1 VKGTAGA
8 PDART
13 QLASI
18 VFAVILLD
26 SSGTV
31 REANPAA
38 EELLGSS
45 AVRLVGRSFFDIVA
59 IADSRVADALRGSDG
74 QMIARGL
81 AIEVGRR
88 ERRVNLTCSPIAGD
102 PGWRIVTLSDA
113 GQEDEDRDAERIE
126 LRAPT
131 VLAHE
136 IKNPLAAIRGASQL
150 LTRRASERDK
160 PLTQLIATEVDR
172 IAQLVDRMQQ
182 LGSAATVV
190 SAPCNLHEAIRN
202 AVSTVRTS
210 RGDEVETVE
219 EFDPSLPLVLADRA
233 ALEQILINLIA
244 NACDASRGGA
254 SAQVVVRTRFTGG
267 LVFNAIRL
275 GKATRLPIEV
285 SVIDNGPGID
295 PMLRD
300 HVFEPF
306 VSSKPQGQ
314 GLGLA
319 LVRKLVRDMG
329 GRIAHERDD
338 RAGLT
343 LFRINL
349 PVASKGE
356 GE

>member
-1 VKGTAGA
+1 MKGTAGA

-26 SSGTV
+26 STGTV

-136 IKNPLAAIRGASQL
+136 IKNP
-150 LTRRASERDK
+150 
-160 PLTQLIATEVDR
+160 
-172 IAQLVDRMQQ
+172 
-182 LGSAATVV
+182 
-190 SAPCNLHEAIRN
+190 
-202 AVSTVRTS
+202 
-210 RGDEVETVE
+210 
-219 EFDPSLPLVLADRA
+219 
-233 ALEQILINLIA
+233 
-244 NACDASRGGA
+244 
-254 SAQVVVRTRFTGG
+254 
-267 LVFNAIRL
+267 
-275 GKATRLPIEV
+275 
-285 SVIDNGPGID
+285 
-295 PMLRD
+295 
-300 HVFEPF
+300 
-306 VSSKPQGQ
+306 
-314 GLGLA
+314 
-319 LVRKLVRDMG
+319 
-329 GRIAHERDD
+329 
-338 RAGLT
+338 
-343 LFRINL
+343 
-349 PVASKGE
+349 
-356 GE
+356 

>member
-1 VKGTAGA
+1 M
-8 PDART
+8 
-13 QLASI
+13 QIASI

-26 SSGTV
+26 PAGTI

-38 EELLGSS
+38 EEMLGSS
-45 AVRLVGRSFFDIVA
+45 AVRLFGRSFFEIVA
-59 IADSRVADALRGSDG
+59 IGDRRVADALRDTDG
-74 QMIARGL
+74 QMVARGL
-81 AIEVGRR
+81 AIEIGRR
-88 ERRVNLTCSPIAGD
+88 ERKINLTCSPIAGD

-150 LTRRASERDK
+150 LDRRATEKDK
-160 PLTQLIATEVDR
+160 ALTQLIATEVDR

-182 LGSAATVV
+182 LGSAATIV
-190 SAPCNLHEAIRN
+190 SVPCNLHEAVRN
-202 AVSTVRTS
+202 AIATVRTS
-210 RGDEVETVE
+210 RGPGVETKE
-219 EFDPSLPLVLADRA
+219 EFDPSLPLVLADRG

-244 NACDASRGGA
+244 NASDASEA
-254 SAQVVVRTRFTGG
+254 VANAQVTVRTRFTGG

-285 SVIDNGPGID
+285 SVSDNGPGID
-295 PMLRD
+295 PALRD

-329 GRIAHERDD
+329 GRIAHERDE

-343 LFRINL
+343 HFRINL
-349 PVASKGE
+349 PMAQSLAQKGE
-356 GE
+356 GK

>member
-1 VKGTAGA
+1 
-8 PDART
+8 
-13 QLASI
+13 
-18 VFAVILLD
+18 
-26 SSGTV
+26 
-31 REANPAA
+31 
-38 EELLGSS
+38 
-45 AVRLVGRSFFDIVA
+45 
-59 IADSRVADALRGSDG
+59 
-74 QMIARGL
+74 
-81 AIEVGRR
+81 
-88 ERRVNLTCSPIAGD
+88 
-102 PGWRIVTLSDA
+102 
-113 GQEDEDRDAERIE
+113 
-126 LRAPT
+126 
-131 VLAHE
+131 
-136 IKNPLAAIRGASQL
+136 
-150 LTRRASERDK
+150 
-160 PLTQLIATEVDR
+160 LIATEVDR

-295 PMLRD
+295 PALRD

-349 PVASKGE
+349 PVASQGE
-356 GE
+356 DE

>member
-1 VKGTAGA
+1 MNETIEA

-13 QLASI
+13 QIASI

-26 SSGTV
+26 PQGTV
-31 REANPAA
+31 RQANPSA
-38 EELLGSS
+38 EEMLGNS
-45 AVRLVGRSFFDIVA
+45 AVRLVGRNLFDIVVVG
-59 IADSRVADALRGSDG
+59 DRRVADALNDADG

-88 ERRVNLTCSPIAGD
+88 ERRVNLTCSPVAGE
-102 PGWRIVTLSDA
+102 PGWRVVTLSDA
-113 GQEDEDRDAERIE
+113 GQEDDERSAERVE

-150 LTRRASERDK
+150 LDRRASQKDK
-160 PLTQLIATEVDR
+160 ALTQLIAAEVDR
-172 IAQLVDRMQQ
+172 IALLVDRMQQ

-202 AVSTVRTS
+202 AVGTVRTS
-210 RGDEVETVE
+210 RLGQVEIVE
-219 EFDPSLPLVLADRA
+219 EFDPSLPLVLADRG
-233 ALEQILINLIA
+233 ALEQVLINLIA
-244 NACDASRGGA
+244 NACDA
-254 SAQVVVRTRFTGG
+254 AQTADRPRVAVRTRFTGG

-285 SVIDNGPGID
+285 SVGDNGPGID
-295 PMLRD
+295 PALRD

-338 RAGLT
+338 RAGMT
-343 LFRINL
+343 QFRINL
-349 PVASKGE
+349 PMAEKGDIE
-356 GE
+356 

>member
-1 VKGTAGA
+1 VKDTIEA

-26 SSGTV
+26 PAGTI
-31 REANPAA
+31 RQANPAA
-38 EELLGSS
+38 EEMLGSS

-59 IADSRVADALRGSDG
+59 IGDRRVADALRDSDG

-81 AIEVGRR
+81 GIEVGRR
-88 ERRVNLTCSPIAGD
+88 ERRANLTCSPVAGD

-150 LTRRASERDK
+150 LTRRASEKDK
-160 PLTQLIATEVDR
+160 ALTQLIATEVDR

-182 LGSAATVV
+182 LGSAATTV

-202 AVSTVRTS
+202 AVATVRIS
-210 RGDEVETVE
+210 RGSAVETVE
-219 EFDPSLPLVLADRA
+219 EFDPSLPLVLADRT

-244 NACDASRGGA
+244 NACDASERVA
-254 SAQVVVRTRFTGG
+254 DPRVVVRTRFTGG
-267 LVFNAIRL
+267 MVFNAIRL

-295 PMLRD
+295 PSLRD

-306 VSSKPQGQ
+306 VSSKPHGQ

-329 GRIAHERDD
+329 GRIAHERDE

-343 LFRINL
+343 QFRINL
-349 PVASKGE
+349 PMAQKGE

>member
-1 VKGTAGA
+1 MNETAET

-13 QLASI
+13 QLASL

-26 SSGTV
+26 PAGDV
-31 REANPAA
+31 RQANPAA
-38 EELLGSS
+38 EEMLGHS
-45 AVRLVGRSFFDIVA
+45 AARLVGQGLLGIIRIEDP
-59 IADSRVADALRGSDG
+59 RVAAALRETDG
-74 QMIARGL
+74 RMIARGL

-88 ERRVNLTCSPIAGD
+88 EQRVNLTCSPVAD
-102 PGWRIVTLSDA
+102 ASGWRVMTLSAA
-113 GQEDEDRDAERIE
+113 GQEDEDRDAERIG

-150 LTRRASERDK
+150 LDRRASEKDK
-160 PLTQLIATEVDR
+160 ALTQLISTEVDR

-182 LGSAATVV
+182 LGSAATFV

-202 AVSTVRTS
+202 ALGTVRNS
-210 RGDEVETVE
+210 RGGAVETVE
-219 EFDPSLPLVLADRA
+219 EFDPSLPLVLADRG
-233 ALEQILINLIA
+233 ALEQILINLVA
-244 NACDASRGGA
+244 NACDASESGA
-254 SAQVVVRTRFTGG
+254 DPKVVVRTRFTGG

-285 SVIDNGPGID
+285 SVVDNGPGIE
-295 PMLRD
+295 PALRD
-300 HVFEPF
+300 HIFEPF
-306 VSSKPQGQ
+306 VSSKPRGQ

-329 GRIAHERDD
+329 GRIAHERDE

-343 LFRINL
+343 QFRINL
-349 PVASKGE
+349 PMAHKGD